1 MAPDSSALSWK
12 YFTKS
17 LPFPNPNRI
26 RNCATN
32 SRNARPHLPHSNPA
46 IRDVRD
52 SVKLL
57 NMALYF
63 AWSDTKARYRRS
75 VLGPFWIVLGTA
87 FGVTGLAYLWSEILK
102 VDRATL
108 VPSLTIGLVVWFFIS
123 GVFADAPSAFVRN
136 AHIIRNIRSPFLIFA
151 LQLLIRQLITFGHNF
166 LLVAVVMAI
175 YVRNWS
181 WIQLLFFPG
190 IILVCVNLLWI
201 TTVMATLGA
210 RFRDLEPLVG
220 AIMPMLFFLSPVV
233 YRPEYLPADSLVLL
247 CNPLAYFITALRE
260 PLQGVVP
267 QTYIYVGLVLM
278 APVGW
283 TLALSILAH
292 RYTRIAFWM

>member
-1 MAPDSSALSWK
+1 
-12 YFTKS
+12 
-17 LPFPNPNRI
+17 LP
-26 RNCATN
+26 C
-32 SRNARPHLPHSNPA
+32 SNLA
-46 IRDVRD
+46 IRDFYE
-52 SVKLL
+52 STKLL

-108 VPSLTIGLVVWFFIS
+108 VPSLTIGFVVWFFIS
-123 GVFADAPSAFVRN
+123 GVITEAPSAFIRN

-151 LQLLIRQLITFGHNF
+151 LQLLIRQLINFAHNF

-181 WIQLLFFPG
+181 FIQLLFFPG
-190 IILVCVNLLWI
+190 LILVSANLLWI
-201 TTVMATLGA
+201 ITIMATLGA

-220 AIMPMLFFLSPVV
+220 AIMPMLFFLSPVI
-233 YRPEYLPADSLVLL
+233 YRPEYLANDSLILL
-247 CNPLAYFITALRE
+247 LNPLAYFIVALRE
-260 PLQGVVP
+260 PLQGSIPDTHV
-267 QTYIYVGLVLM
+267 YFGLSLM
-278 APVGW
+278 AAVGW
-283 TLALSILAH
+283 AATLSVLARRH
-292 RYTRIAFWM
+292 SRIAFWV